1 LTFLINVN
9 SNVREI
15 EKSLKA
21 YAFKQIP
28 FAQAQA
34 VTALARRIVPA
45 EQENERKKL
54 DRPKPF
60 TQNAMGVVGAKK
72 GSPTAIVYMKDIT
85 AHYLEPYQFGGRNVL
100 NSKALLKP
108 IGAVKDLDEFGNL
121 PRSFLRKLK
130 GRSDIFIGPV
140 KTKSGIV
147 NGVWQRAEGEHGTK
161 PATQTRV
168 SKTGRVIVRKVA
180 AYVPSRSDRR
190 LRLLVEFTDAHPIRQ
205 RLDWFGVAEKVVAK
219 HFNEE
224 MGRALAKAIASAR

>member
-1 LTFLINVN
+1 MTFLINVK
-9 SNVREI
+9 SNVRKVEQQI
-15 EKSLKA
+15 NA
-21 YAFKQIP
+21 FAFKQLP
-28 FAQAQA
+28 FAEAQA

-108 IGAVKDLDEFGNL
+108 IDAVKDLDEFGNL
-121 PRSFLRKLK
+121 PRNFLRKLK
-130 GRSDIFIGPV
+130 GRSDILIGPV
-140 KTKSGIV
+140 KTKFGIT
-147 NGVWQRAEGEHGTK
+147 NGVWQRSVSDEAK
-161 PATQTRV
+161 SVPVARV
-168 SKTGRVIVRKVA
+168 GKDGRVRMGKTRKG
-180 AYVPSRSDRR
+180 
-190 LRLLVEFTDAHPIRQ
+190 LNQTGHLKLLVKFTEAHPVKQ
-205 RLDWFGVAEKVVAK
+205 HLDWFGVAEKVVAK